1 MKGVILA
8 GGQGKRLFPLTKVTN
23 KHLLPV
29 GRVPMIFHSVKQ
41 LVDSGIK
48 EIMVVTSTEHMGD
61 LVRCLGSGEDF
72 GCTFSYRVQE
82 KPLGIAHALSL
93 AGSFARGE
101 KVVVI
106 LADNIFGSSIR
117 QVIEHFSSQ
126 KEGARVVLKKV
137 SDPTRYG
144 VAALDEKQVITIEE
158 KPKQP
163 PSDYAVVG
171 LYCYDGKVF
180 DILETLQF
188 SDRGELEITSL
199 NKEYIKLHQ
208 MEYEIYEGKW
218 MDAGTPESWFEA
230 NRMFFDNDGDMDQQ
244 SLVK

>member
-171 LYCYDGKVF
+171 LYCYDEKVF
-180 DILETLQF
+180 DMLETLQF

-230 NRMFFDNDGDMDQQ
+230 NRMFFDNDGGVDQQ
-244 SLVK
+244 P

>member
-171 LYCYDGKVF
+171 LYCYDEKVF

>member
-1 MKGVILA
+1 MKGIILA
-8 GGQGKRLFPLTKVTN
+8 GGKGTRLFPLTKVTN

-29 GRVPMIFHSVKQ
+29 GRVPMIFHAVKQ
-41 LVDSGIK
+41 LAGSGIT

-61 LVRCLGSGEDF
+61 IVRCLGSGEDF
-72 GCTFSYRVQE
+72 GCTFSYKVQE

-93 AGSFARGE
+93 ASGFARGE
-101 KVVVI
+101 RVIVI

-117 QVIEHFSSQ
+117 PVIDHFIEQ

-144 VAALDEKQVITIEE
+144 VAALDEKQVIAIEE

-171 LYCYDGKVF
+171 LYCYDEKVF
-180 DILETLQF
+180 DMLEHLQF

-199 NKEYIKLHQ
+199 NKEYIQKHQ
-208 MEYEIYEGKW
+208 MEYEIYEGDW

-230 NRMFFDNDGDMDQQ
+230 NRMFFDKDGHTEP
-244 SLVK
+244 

>member
-8 GGQGKRLFPLTKVTN
+8 GGKGTRLFPLTKVTN

-29 GRVPMIFHSVKQ
+29 GRVPMIFHAVQQ
-41 LVDSGIK
+41 LVDSGMR
-48 EIMVVTSTEHMGD
+48 EIMIVTSTEHMGD
-61 LVRCLGSGEDF
+61 IVRCLGSGEDF
-72 GCTFSYRVQE
+72 GCILSYKVQE
-82 KPLGIAHALSL
+82 KPQGIAHALSL
-93 AGSFARGE
+93 ANSFARGE
-101 KVVVI
+101 KVIVI

-117 QVIEHFSSQ
+117 QVVEHFASQ

-137 SDPTRYG
+137 SDPMRYG
-144 VAALDEKQVITIEE
+144 VAALDEKQVIAIEE
-158 KPKQP
+158 KPEQP

-171 LYCYDGKVF
+171 LYCYDEKVF
-180 DILETLQF
+180 DILQTLNF

-230 NRMFFDNDGDMDQQ
+230 NRMFFEDDGGVNQ
-244 SLVK
+244 

>member
-8 GGQGKRLFPLTKVTN
+8 GGKGTRLFPLTKVTN

-29 GRVPMIFHSVKQ
+29 GRVPMIFHAVQQ
-41 LVDSGIK
+41 LVDSGLR
-48 EIMVVTSTEHMGD
+48 EIMIVTSTEHMGD

-72 GCTFSYRVQE
+72 GCIFSYKVQE

-93 AGSFARGE
+93 ANSFARGE
-101 KVVVI
+101 KIIVI
-106 LADNIFGSSIR
+106 LADNIFGGSIR
-117 QVIEHFSSQ
+117 QVIEHFASQ

-137 SDPTRYG
+137 SDPMRYG
-144 VAALDEKQVITIEE
+144 VAALDEKQVISIEE
-158 KPKQP
+158 KPEQP

-171 LYCYDGKVF
+171 LYCYDEKVF
-180 DILETLQF
+180 DILQNLKF

-230 NRMFFDNDGDMDQQ
+230 NRMFFDNDGGLDQ
-244 SLVK
+244 

>member
-93 AGSFARGE
+93 AGSFARGA

>member
-1 MKGVILA
+1 MKGIILA
-8 GGQGKRLFPLTKVTN
+8 GGKGTRLFPLTKVTN

-29 GRVPMIFHSVKQ
+29 GRVPMIFHAVKQ
-41 LVDSGIK
+41 LAGSGIN

-61 LVRCLGSGEDF
+61 IVRCLGSGEDF
-72 GCTFSYRVQE
+72 GCTFSYKVQE

-93 AGSFARGE
+93 ASSFARGE
-101 KVVVI
+101 KVIVI
-106 LADNIFGSSIR
+106 LADNIFGDSIR
-117 QVIEHFSSQ
+117 QVIDHFIEQ

-144 VAALDEKQVITIEE
+144 VAALDEKQVIAIEE

-171 LYCYDGKVF
+171 LYCYDEKVF
-180 DILETLQF
+180 DMLEKLQF

-199 NKEYIKLHQ
+199 NKEYIKKHQ
-208 MEYEIYEGKW
+208 MEYEIYEGDW

-230 NRMFFDNDGDMDQQ
+230 NRMFFDKDIHTEP
-244 SLVK
+244 

>member
-8 GGQGKRLFPLTKVTN
+8 GGHGTRLFPLTKATN

-29 GRVPMIFHSVKQ
+29 GRVPMIFHAVQQ
-41 LVDSGIK
+41 LVASGIK

-61 LVRCLGSGEDF
+61 LVRCLGSGEEF

-117 QVIEHFSSQ
+117 LIIEHFSSQ
-126 KEGARVVLKKV
+126 KEGARIVLKKV
-137 SDPTRYG
+137 NDPTRYG
-144 VAALDEKQVITIEE
+144 VAALDEKQVISIEE

-180 DILETLQF
+180 DILETLKF
-188 SDRGELEITSL
+188 SERGELEITSL

-230 NRMFFDNDGDMDQQ
+230 NRMFFDNDGGVNQ
-244 SLVK
+244 